1 MCAWQNHGD
10 LTHLP
15 PGRIDGA
22 LALFRWGSLCTPA
35 GGDRPG
41 WARKAAPFLAAVLL
55 AVSFLSFYPAPPDND
70 VDSSLSGVLSYA
82 HQHAIQFG
90 PEFVFTYGP
99 LGYLM
104 LFYYSPHAASLRIV
118 VDVALCLVTAT
129 GLCLMAWRLR
139 PLARWLLLIL
149 FFWIAPNVS
158 MRADL
163 LFYVGLLCW
172 GLLCFVES
180 GRSLSVYGLVFML
193 LAAFNALAKVSFL
206 FVALASVALV
216 ACDVAVRGRWRLA
229 LGMIGGFAA
238 CFVLGWLGSGQEL
251 GHIGAFLAN
260 GLAIVNAYNGA
271 LGWEGPALL
280 RTMDLI
286 LAPVVL
292 AMILLRTLPAFGIH
306 EPRRP
311 ARRVLL
317 SAWLLGLSLAVWKY
331 GCVRTGREV
340 FFLGFVAVLAFVLEA
355 LPYERRLVRPWARG
369 LALGVVVLA
378 LVTMQSFAFLSW
390 PKSLG
395 QPFREFARNL
405 VWLLHPADYLRQVGT
420 AFEANRREAQ
430 LPRCRELIG
439 AASVDVF
446 GHWQA
451 YALHNNLNYHPR
463 PVFQSYV
470 ACSRPLIQLNEQFYL
485 SNSAPEYVLFRL
497 FGLDQ
502 KFPPLEDPQ
511 VLRALLAN
519 YAPLITEDR
528 FVLLKRTATQ
538 PSQLSLARV
547 ETVPLGQAIDLR
559 EFGDTDL
566 WLEIALEPSWLGRL
580 RQVLYRPPTVRLAAW
595 SEPGGK
601 LMLRKR
607 APAPMLA
614 AGFLASPLLLKNED
628 VLKLYTSQT
637 VRRPGACGVEVMPG
651 EERYWQQ
658 GARYRIYKIES
669 RLGRCV
675 PPDLAALLFE
685 PPPKHQVAESV
696 SASVESPTA
705 VAPAKP
711 ARPFVLFR
719 PFRWRPSA
727 PPPGGLEENIAYG
740 MFLAAPVLSVGFLM
754 LFVRRVKK
762 E

>member
-1 MCAWQNHGD
+1 MAIRPLCSRAE
-10 LTHLP
+10 LM
-15 PGRIDGA
+15 GRWRSS
-22 LALFRWGSLCTPA
+22 RWGSLCTPA

-104 LFYYSPHAASLRIV
+104 LFYYSPHAAGLRIV

-163 LFYVGLLCW
+163 VFYVGLLCW

-180 GRSLSVYGLVFML
+180 GRRLPVYGLVFML
-193 LAAFNALAKVSFL
+193 LATFNALAKVSFL

-251 GHIGAFLAN
+251 AHIGAFLAN

-292 AMILLRTLPAFGIH
+292 AMILLRTLPAFGSH
-306 EPRRP
+306 EPRRA

-317 SAWLLGLSLAVWKY
+317 SAWLLWLSLAVWKY

-355 LPYERRLVRPWARG
+355 LPCERRLVRRWARG
-369 LALGVVVLA
+369 LALGVLVLA

-405 VWLLHPADYLRQVGT
+405 VWLLHPADYLRQVGE

-451 YALHNNLNYHPR
+451 YALHNDLNYHPR

-470 ACSRPLIQLNEQFYL
+470 ACSRPLMQLNEQFYL
-485 SNSAPEYVLFRL
+485 SKSAPEYVLFRL
-497 FGLDQ
+497 FARSTRNSHRW
-502 KFPPLEDPQ
+502 KTRRC
-511 VLRALLAN
+511 LRALLAN
-519 YAPLITEDR
+519 YAPLITEAR
-528 FVLLKRTATQ
+528 FVLLKRTATHHHSFRW
-538 PSQLSLARV
+538 PAM

-601 LMLRKR
+601 LIVRKR
-607 APAPMLA
+607 APAPDAGSGVPGQPGPAPQQRGCPEALYQPDCPA
-614 AGFLASPLLLKNED
+614 AGRLVRGSCCQEKNVTGRRGLATGSTRSRAGWVAACRRTWPRSCSSPRPSTRRRSRVRL
-628 VLKLYTSQT
+628 TSN
-637 VRRPGACGVEVMPG
+637 RRRRWRRHAGDASVCSIS
-651 EERYWQQ
+651 
-658 GARYRIYKIES
+658 AI
-669 RLGRCV
+669 
-675 PPDLAALLFE
+675 
-685 PPPKHQVAESV
+685 QVAPVRTAAWGMGGESHLRVV
-696 SASVESPTA
+696 SSGAG
-705 VAPAKP
+705 
-711 ARPFVLFR
+711 R
-719 PFRWRPSA
+719 
-727 PPPGGLEENIAYG
+727 
-740 MFLAAPVLSVGFLM
+740 
-754 LFVRRVKK
+754 
-762 E
+762 